1 LLERAFGAS
10 GIAAGLALG
19 AWASTVAL
27 IRSGAAAFGF
37 SLLPATPGRLVRI
50 VLAAVLMAG
59 LLDLAARLPALH
71 PTAHGLALAL
81 ALALLIAGGVVI
93 YLVLLALFGVATWRQ
108 AVEAIRSGKP
118 RDLRT

>member
-1 LLERAFGAS
+1 
-10 GIAAGLALG
+10 
-19 AWASTVAL
+19 
-27 IRSGAAAFGF
+27 
-37 SLLPATPGRLVRI
+37 VRI
-50 VLAAVLMAG
+50 VLAAVLMSG

-81 ALALLIAGGVVI
+81 ALALLIAGGVAI